1 MKGALPKPDIV
12 KIAQG
17 TYRKC
22 RAKKNKP
29 QSKGKPKSPFKK
41 GTIAYRKWV
50 EVTSGLTRLGLIDEI
65 DSTHI
70 EGLCK
75 QYEIA
80 KQADELVAQQG
91 MVIDGA
97 MGGKVKNP
105 AINISDAAWGKV
117 RSYCNDLGLN
127 HLSRQRM
134 ESNAPEEQEEIAE
147 KYLA

>member
-1 MKGALPKPDIV
+1 MKGSLPKPDIV

-22 RAKKNKP
+22 RAKKRKP
-29 QSKGKPKSPFKK
+29 KSKGKPKCPFAR
-41 GTIAYRKWV
+41 GTIAYKKWT
-50 EVTSGLTRLGLIDEI
+50 EVTSGLTRLGLIDAI

-70 EGLCK
+70 EGLCR

-80 KQADELVAQQG
+80 KDADAIVAKEG
-91 MVIDGA
+91 MVIDGS

-134 ESNAPEEQEEIAE
+134 ESTSTEELEDIAE